1 MKYNIISTGSK
12 GNAVI
17 IGDVLI
23 DIGVPYSKLHE
34 YLYDIKIIFITHKHS
49 DHLNLTTFKKIKKNF
64 PHIKI
69 LSNYDVAE
77 SVGFDQLFKVTPDD
91 YTVSMGEYQL
101 TTFNCLHDVIC
112 QGLVIKIN
120 DLNIIYATDTST
132 LENAPGLKYDSCFI
146 ESNHD
151 EQKMKVMISNSKKKY
166 GYDVFLSSQRHLST
180 QKAKAFYYMYRRNKE
195 SKFIELHQSER
206 FY

>member
-1 MKYNIISTGSK
+1 MKYKIISTGSK

-17 IGDVLI
+17 IENILI

-34 YLYDIKIIFITHKHS
+34 FLYDIKIIFITHKHS

-77 SVGFDQLFKVTPDD
+77 SVGFNQLFKVTPDD
-91 YTVSMGEYQL
+91 YSIDIDGYQL
-101 TTFNCLHDVIC
+101 TTFNCLHDVVC
-112 QGLVIKIN
+112 QGLVMKIN
-120 DLNIIYATDTST
+120 ELNVIYATDTST
-132 LENAPGLKYDSCFI
+132 LDNGPDLKYDYCFI

-151 EQKMKVMISNSKKKY
+151 EQKMKMIMSDSKQKY

-180 QKAKAFYYMYRRNKE
+180 QKAKAFYYMHRRNKE
-195 SKFIELHQSER
+195 SQLIELHKSER